1 MNAATPEDI
10 TEWAGVNIGSVVNC
24 TNHVMV
30 VILDQHNNFVYVP
43 GDKSE
48 DMGLACLFAAQ
59 KMCSAW
65 QGGVFAADGS
75 TIDFFEKPTSY
86 GNMFTDQKGNYSLN
100 CQVGEELIPFV
111 WIPDRDS
118 RSLSCCT
125 TYSL

>member
-1 MNAATPEDI
+1 
-10 TEWAGVNIGSVVNC
+10 
-24 TNHVMV
+24 MV

-43 GDKSE
+43 GDESE
-48 DMGLACLFAAQ
+48 DMGSAYLFAAQ
-59 KMCSAW
+59 KMCVAW

-75 TIDFFEKPTSY
+75 TIDFFEKLASY
-86 GNMFTDQKGNYSLN
+86 GDTFTDQKGNGSLN
-100 CQVGEELIPFV
+100 CQVGEELVPFV

>member
-48 DMGLACLFAAQ
+48 DMGLARLFAAQ
-59 KMCSAW
+59 KTCAAW

-75 TIDFFEKPTSY
+75 IIDFFEKPASY
-86 GNMFTDQKGNYSLN
+86 DDTFTN
-100 CQVGEELIPFV
+100 
-111 WIPDRDS
+111 
-118 RSLSCCT
+118 
-125 TYSL
+125 